1 MDQYQKIWDKYQLV
15 NPIKRIVRRS
25 VDTRGDSHNIFLEQV
40 KSSSSKTGIEL
51 DLPVSPIKLV
61 RHKIDSTKVNFIPLF
76 RDIYNPTVEQ
86 TSEIQSII
94 PQKVDGGVL
103 LNPHG
108 GVYINDKHGEPV
120 LVTNGNIQIISE
132 VDVYSSNETY
142 EPYYHLSIRLNNVNH
157 DVMVKKREYWDC
169 ADFLR
174 ESITGLAVNKRKE
187 FINYLAILAQNP
199 NISKTRQYDEVYGWV
214 RIEDKFIYLHQ
225 GIPGCFNSVLPLEV
239 DYSKAQDFLN
249 CFTKSVRNPSYA
261 VILLLYS
268 LGAYIQPLLS
278 EADIPGFRSVLF
290 LVGETQSGKT
300 TLAESLVG
308 CLLEKSKVDIT
319 SFQSTFPAIEDVFEK
334 GRDRLI
340 LVDDLYPKGKQGV
353 DKEFEEKA
361 TNMIRILGDSKLRDK
376 KGPLGKKLPTRH
388 YTGGAI
394 ATGEILGL
402 STLSSYARSLVI
414 ELQPGDICK
423 EDSLWT
429 LSRDKTLAKSFYSAF
444 IRWIE
449 NKQQGV
455 ILWLKESFTEL
466 RSTGNDS
473 FASPRLQDSKRIAIL
488 LLALFQ
494 QFCKDSG
501 LAVGRTISRDALDQY
516 FIKANAFME
525 SHTPMEI
532 FCRALDILISDDK
545 IVIASS
551 EADFRKQDCDGYYDG
566 EFIYLI
572 PTNVFDKIDDYYQGT
587 MDACNRDLI
596 VKDLYK
602 RGLLLDCKRHRYP
615 KDRLVRPKR
624 PYLMKFAIDIIKN
637 DTKEILGGKN

>member
-1 MDQYQKIWDKYQLV
+1 MDQNQELLDQYRLV
-15 NPIKRIVRRS
+15 NPVKRRVERP
-25 VDTRGDSHNIFLEQV
+25 VDTEGDSYKKFREQTRF
-40 KSSSSKTGIEL
+40 SSSKKSVEL
-51 DLPVSPIKLV
+51 DLTVSPITLV
-61 RHKIDSTKVNFIPLF
+61 RHPINPTEVNHIPLS
-76 RDIYNPTVEQ
+76 RDVYTPTVEK
-86 TSEIQSII
+86 TSVNQSII
-94 PQKVDGGVL
+94 PKKVDGGVL

-142 EPYYHLSIRLNNVNH
+142 EPYYHLSIRLNNVNN

-174 ESITGLAVNKRKE
+174 ASVPGLVVSKANE
-187 FINYLAILAQNP
+187 FKKYLANLVQNSS
-199 NISKTRQYDEVYGWV
+199 ISKTRQYDEVYGWV

-449 NKQQGV
+449 TTRG
-455 ILWLKESFTEL
+455 
-466 RSTGNDS
+466 DS
-473 FASPRLQDSKRIAIL
+473 LVKRIIY
-488 LLALFQ
+488 
-494 QFCKDSG
+494 G
-501 LAVGRTISRDALDQY
+501 
-516 FIKANAFME
+516 
-525 SHTPMEI
+525 TP
-532 FCRALDILISDDK
+532 FY
-545 IVIASS
+545 
-551 EADFRKQDCDGYYDG
+551 RK
-566 EFIYLI
+566 
-572 PTNVFDKIDDYYQGT
+572 
-587 MDACNRDLI
+587 
-596 VKDLYK
+596 
-602 RGLLLDCKRHRYP
+602 
-615 KDRLVRPKR
+615 
-624 PYLMKFAIDIIKN
+624 
-637 DTKEILGGKN
+637 

>member
-1 MDQYQKIWDKYQLV
+1 MDQNQELLDQYRLV
-15 NPIKRIVRRS
+15 SPVKRRVERR
-25 VDTRGDSHNIFLEQV
+25 VDTEGDSYKTFRAQARF
-40 KSSSSKTGIEL
+40 SSSKKSVEL
-51 DLPVSPIKLV
+51 DLTVSPITLV
-61 RHKIDSTKVNFIPLF
+61 RHPINPTEVNHIPLS
-76 RDIYNPTVEQ
+76 RDVYTPTVEK
-86 TSEIQSII
+86 TSVNQSII
-94 PQKVDGGVL
+94 PKKVDGGVL

-142 EPYYHLSIRLNNVNH
+142 EPYYHLSIRLNNMNY

-174 ESITGLAVNKRKE
+174 ASVPGLVVSKANE
-187 FINYLAILAQNP
+187 FKKYLANLVQNP
-199 NISKTRQYDEVYGWV
+199 SISKTRQYDEVYGWV
-214 RIEDKFIYLHQ
+214 HIEDKYIYLHQ
-225 GIPGCFNSVLPLEV
+225 GIPRCFNSVLPLEV

-249 CFTKSVRNPSYA
+249 CFTSSLRNPSYA
-261 VILLLYS
+261 TILLLYS
-268 LGAYIQPLLS
+268 LGAYIQPLLT

-444 IRWIE
+444 ICWIE
-449 NKQQGV
+449 EKQKGL
-455 ILWLKESFTEL
+455 ILWLKDSFRGL

-473 FASPRLQDSKRIAIL
+473 FTSPRLEDANRIAIL
-488 LLALFQ
+488 LLALFK

-501 LAVGRTISRDALDQY
+501 LAVSGTISRDALDQY

-525 SHTPMEI
+525 SHTPLEI

-551 EADFRKQDCDGYYDG
+551 EEAFRKEDCDGYYDG

-587 MDACNRDLI
+587 MDACNRDLMI
-596 VKDLYK
+596 KDLYK
-602 RGLLLDCKRHRYP
+602 RGLLLAFKRHRYP

-624 PYLMKFAIDIIKN
+624 PYLMKFTIDIIEN
-637 DTKEILGGKN
+637 DTKEVLGGKN

>member
-1 MDQYQKIWDKYQLV
+1 MDQNQELLDQYRLV
-15 NPIKRIVRRS
+15 SPVKRRVERR
-25 VDTRGDSHNIFLEQV
+25 VDTEGDSYKTFREQARF
-40 KSSSSKTGIEL
+40 SSSKKSVEL
-51 DLPVSPIKLV
+51 DLTVSPITLV
-61 RHKIDSTKVNFIPLF
+61 RYPINPTEVNHIPLS
-76 RDIYNPTVEQ
+76 RDVYTPTVEQ
-86 TSEIQSII
+86 TSVNQSII
-94 PQKVDGGVL
+94 PKKVDGGVL

-174 ESITGLAVNKRKE
+174 ASVPGLVVSKANE
-187 FINYLAILAQNP
+187 FKNYLANLVQNP
-199 NISKTRQYDEVYGWV
+199 SISKTRQYDEVYGWV
-214 RIEDKFIYLHQ
+214 HIEDKYIYLNQ

-249 CFTKSVRNPSYA
+249 CFTSSLRNPSYA
-261 VILLLYS
+261 TILLLYS
-268 LGAYIQPLLS
+268 LGAYIQPLLT

-423 EDSLWT
+423 EDSLWI
-429 LSRDKTLAKSFYSAF
+429 LSRDKTLAKSFYSTF

-449 NKQQGV
+449 EKQKGL
-455 ILWLKESFTEL
+455 ILWLRDSFKAL
-466 RSTGNDS
+466 RSTGHDS
-473 FASPRLQDSKRIAIL
+473 FESPRLQDSKRIAIL
-488 LLALFQ
+488 LLALFK
-494 QFCKDSG
+494 QFCQDSG
-501 LAVGRTISRDALDQY
+501 LAVGETISSDALDRY
-516 FIKANAFME
+516 FIKADAFMK
-525 SHTPMEI
+525 SHTPTEI

-551 EADFRKQDCDGYYDG
+551 EEAFRKQDCDGYYDG

-587 MDACNRDLI
+587 MDACNRDLM

-602 RGLLLDCKRHRYP
+602 RRLLFDCKRQRYP

-624 PYLMKFAIDIIKN
+624 PYLMKFTIDIIEN

>member
-1 MDQYQKIWDKYQLV
+1 MDQHQELLNQYQLAT
-15 NPIKRIVRRS
+15 PLKRRVRLS
-25 VDTRGDSHNIFLEQV
+25 VDTGGDSYKTFLEQAE
-40 KSSSSKTGIEL
+40 SSSSKTCVDL
-51 DLPVSPIKLV
+51 DLPVSPTKFV
-61 RHKIDSTKVNFIPLF
+61 RYQIDPTKVNSIPLSI
-76 RDIYNPTVEQ
+76 DVSNPIVEQ
-86 TSEIQSII
+86 TSAIQSII

-108 GVYINDKHGEPV
+108 GVYINNKHGEPV
-120 LVTNGNIQIISE
+120 VVSNGTIQIISQ

-142 EPYYHLSIRLNNVNH
+142 EPYYHLRIRLQNVNH
-157 DVMVKKREYWDC
+157 DVMVKTSEYWNC
-169 ADFLR
+169 ADPLR
-174 ESITGLAVNKRKE
+174 GAVPGFAVFKANE
-187 FINYLAILAQNP
+187 FKTYLANLVQNP
-199 NISKTRQYDEVYGWV
+199 SISKTRQYDEVYGWV
-214 RIEDKFIYLHQ
+214 RIDDKFIYLHQ
-225 GIPGCFNSVLPLEV
+225 GIPGCSNSVLPLEV

-249 CFTKSVRNPSYA
+249 CFTSSLRNPSYA
-261 VILLLYS
+261 TILLLYS
-268 LGAYIQPLLS
+268 LGAYIQPLLT

-334 GRDRLI
+334 GKDRLI

-361 TNMIRILGDSKLRDK
+361 TNMIRILGDLKLRDK

-414 ELQPGDICK
+414 ELEPGDICK

-449 NKQQGV
+449 AKQKGL
-455 ILWLKESFTEL
+455 ILWLKDSFKAL

-473 FASPRLQDSKRIAIL
+473 FESPRLQDSKRIAIL
-488 LLALFQ
+488 ILALFQ
-494 QFCKDSG
+494 KFCRDSG
-501 LAVGRTISRDALDQY
+501 LAVGGTISRDALDRY
-516 FIKANAFME
+516 FIKADAFMK
-525 SHTPMEI
+525 SHTPTEI

-545 IVIASS
+545 VVIASS
-551 EADFRKQDCDGYYDG
+551 EEYFRNEGCDGYCDG
-566 EFIYLI
+566 KFIYLI
-572 PTNVFDKIDDYYQGT
+572 PTNVFGKIDDYYQGT
-587 MDACNRDLI
+587 MDACNRDLM

-602 RGLLLDCKRHRYP
+602 RGLLLDLKRQRYP

-624 PYLMKFAIDIIKN
+624 PYLMKFAIDVIKN

>member
-1 MDQYQKIWDKYQLV
+1 MDQSQKELDKYQLA
-15 NPIKRIVRRS
+15 NPFKRRVRRS
-25 VDTRGDSHNIFLEQV
+25 VDTGGDSYKLFLEQAEL
-40 KSSSSKTGIEL
+40 SSSNTCVDL
-51 DLPVSPIKLV
+51 DLPVSPTKFV
-61 RHKIDSTKVNFIPLF
+61 RYQIDPTKVNSIPLS
-76 RDIYNPTVEQ
+76 RDVYNSRVEQ
-86 TSEIQSII
+86 TRAKQSII
-94 PQKVDGGVL
+94 PKKVDGGVL

-108 GVYINDKHGEPV
+108 GVYINNKHGEPV
-120 LVTNGNIQIISE
+120 VVSNGTIQIISQ
-132 VDVYSSNETY
+132 VDVYSSNEIF
-142 EPYYHLSIRLNNVNH
+142 EPYYHLRIKLQNVNR
-157 DVMVKKREYWDC
+157 DVMVKTSEYWNC

-174 ESITGLAVNKRKE
+174 GAVPGFAVLKANE
-187 FINYLAILAQNP
+187 FKNYLANLAQNP
-199 NISKTRQYDEVYGWV
+199 SIPKTRQYDEVYGWV
-214 RIEDKFIYLHQ
+214 RIDDKFIYLHQ
-225 GIPGCFNSVLPLEV
+225 GIPGCTNSVLSLEV

-249 CFTKSVRNPSYA
+249 CFTSSLRNPSYA
-261 VILLLYS
+261 TILLLYS
-268 LGAYIQPLLS
+268 LGAYIQPLLT

-334 GRDRLI
+334 GKDRLI

-361 TNMIRILGDSKLRDK
+361 TNMIRILGDLKLRDK

-449 NKQQGV
+449 EKQTGL
-455 ILWLKESFTEL
+455 ILWLKDSFKAL

-473 FASPRLQDSKRIAIL
+473 FESPRLQDSKRIAIL
-488 LLALFQ
+488 ILALFQ
-494 QFCKDSG
+494 QFCRDSG
-501 LAVGRTISRDALDQY
+501 LAVGGTISRDALDRY
-516 FIKANAFME
+516 FIEADAFMK
-525 SHTPMEI
+525 SHTPTAI

-551 EADFRKQDCDGYYDG
+551 EDHFRKKECDGYYDG

-587 MDACNRDLI
+587 MDACNKDLML
-596 VKDLYK
+596 KDLYK
-602 RGLLLDCKRHRYP
+602 HGLLVDNNSHRYS
-615 KDRLVRPKR
+615 KDRLARPKR
-624 PYLMKFAIDIIKN
+624 PYLMKFSINIVKN

>member
-1 MDQYQKIWDKYQLV
+1 MDQNQELLDQYRLV
-15 NPIKRIVRRS
+15 SPVKRRVERR
-25 VDTRGDSHNIFLEQV
+25 VDTEGDSYKTFREQARF
-40 KSSSSKTGIEL
+40 SSSKKSVEL
-51 DLPVSPIKLV
+51 DLTVSPITLV
-61 RHKIDSTKVNFIPLF
+61 RHPINPTEVNHIPLS
-76 RDIYNPTVEQ
+76 RDVYTPTVEK
-86 TSEIQSII
+86 TSVNQSII
-94 PQKVDGGVL
+94 PKKVDGGVL

-132 VDVYSSNETY
+132 VDVYSSNENY
-142 EPYYHLSIRLNNVNH
+142 EPYYHLSIRLNNVNY

-174 ESITGLAVNKRKE
+174 ASVPGLVVSKANE
-187 FINYLAILAQNP
+187 FKKYLANLVQNP
-199 NISKTRQYDEVYGWV
+199 SISKTRQYDEVYGWV
-214 RIEDKFIYLHQ
+214 HIEDKYIYLHQ
-225 GIPGCFNSVLPLEV
+225 GIPRCFNSVLPLEV

-249 CFTKSVRNPSYA
+249 CFTSSLRNPSYA
-261 VILLLYS
+261 TILLLYS
-268 LGAYIQPLLS
+268 LGAYIQPLLT

-444 IRWIE
+444 ICWIE
-449 NKQQGV
+449 EKQKGL
-455 ILWLKESFTEL
+455 ILWLKDSFRGL

-473 FASPRLQDSKRIAIL
+473 FASPRLEDAKRIAIL
-488 LLALFQ
+488 LLALFK

-501 LAVGRTISRDALDQY
+501 LAVSGTISRDALDQY

-525 SHTPMEI
+525 SHTPLEI

-551 EADFRKQDCDGYYDG
+551 EEAFRKEDCDGYYDG

-587 MDACNRDLI
+587 MDACNRDLMI
-596 VKDLYK
+596 KDLYK
-602 RGLLLDCKRHRYP
+602 RGLLLAFKRHRYP

-624 PYLMKFAIDIIKN
+624 PYLMKFTIDIIEN
-637 DTKEILGGKN
+637 DTKEVLGGKN

>member
-1 MDQYQKIWDKYQLV
+1 MDQNQELLDQYRLV
-15 NPIKRIVRRS
+15 SPVKRRVERR
-25 VDTRGDSHNIFLEQV
+25 VDTEGDSYKTFREQARF
-40 KSSSSKTGIEL
+40 SSSKKSVEL
-51 DLPVSPIKLV
+51 DLTVSPITLV
-61 RHKIDSTKVNFIPLF
+61 RYPINPTEVNHIPLS
-76 RDIYNPTVEQ
+76 RDVYTPTVEK
-86 TSEIQSII
+86 TSVNQSII
-94 PQKVDGGVL
+94 PKKVDGGVL

-142 EPYYHLSIRLNNVNH
+142 EPYYHLSIRLNNVNY

-174 ESITGLAVNKRKE
+174 ASVPGLVVSKANE
-187 FINYLAILAQNP
+187 FKKYLANLVQNP
-199 NISKTRQYDEVYGWV
+199 SISKTRQYDEVYGWV
-214 RIEDKFIYLHQ
+214 HIEDKYIYLHQ
-225 GIPGCFNSVLPLEV
+225 GIPRCFNSVLPLEV

-249 CFTKSVRNPSYA
+249 CFTSSLRNPSYA
-261 VILLLYS
+261 TILLLYS
-268 LGAYIQPLLS
+268 LGAYIQPLLT

-444 IRWIE
+444 ICWIE
-449 NKQQGV
+449 EKQKGL
-455 ILWLKESFTEL
+455 ILWLKDSFRGL

-473 FASPRLQDSKRIAIL
+473 FTSPRLEDAKRIAIL
-488 LLALFQ
+488 LLALFK

-501 LAVGRTISRDALDQY
+501 LAVSGTISRDALDQY

-525 SHTPMEI
+525 SHTPLEI
-532 FCRALDILISDDK
+532 FCRALDILLSDDK

-551 EADFRKQDCDGYYDG
+551 EEAFRKEDCDGYYDG

-587 MDACNRDLI
+587 MDACNRDLMI
-596 VKDLYK
+596 KDLYK
-602 RGLLLDCKRHRYP
+602 RGLLLAFKRHRYP

-624 PYLMKFAIDIIKN
+624 PYLMKFTIDIIEN
-637 DTKEILGGKN
+637 DTKEVLGGKN

>member
-1 MDQYQKIWDKYQLV
+1 MDQNQELLDQYRLV
-15 NPIKRIVRRS
+15 SPVKRRVERR
-25 VDTRGDSHNIFLEQV
+25 VDTEGDSYKTFREQARF
-40 KSSSSKTGIEL
+40 SSSKKSVEL
-51 DLPVSPIKLV
+51 DLTVSPITLV
-61 RHKIDSTKVNFIPLF
+61 RYPINPTEVNHIPLS
-76 RDIYNPTVEQ
+76 RDVYTPTVEQ
-86 TSEIQSII
+86 TSVNQSII
-94 PQKVDGGVL
+94 PKKVDGGVL

-142 EPYYHLSIRLNNVNH
+142 EPYYHLSIRLNNVNN

-174 ESITGLAVNKRKE
+174 ASVPGLVVSKANE
-187 FINYLAILAQNP
+187 FKNYLANLVQNP
-199 NISKTRQYDEVYGWV
+199 SISKTRQYDEVYGWV
-214 RIEDKFIYLHQ
+214 HIEDKYIYLNQ

-249 CFTKSVRNPSYA
+249 CFTSSLRNPSYA
-261 VILLLYS
+261 TILLLYS
-268 LGAYIQPLLS
+268 LGAYIQPLLT

-423 EDSLWT
+423 EDSLWI
-429 LSRDKTLAKSFYSAF
+429 LSRDKTLAKSFYSTF

-449 NKQQGV
+449 EKQKGL
-455 ILWLKESFTEL
+455 ILWLRDSFKAL
-466 RSTGNDS
+466 RSTGHDS
-473 FASPRLQDSKRIAIL
+473 FESPRLQDSKRIAIL
-488 LLALFQ
+488 LLALFK
-494 QFCKDSG
+494 QFCQDSG
-501 LAVGRTISRDALDQY
+501 LAVGETISSDALDRY
-516 FIKANAFME
+516 FIKADAFMK
-525 SHTPMEI
+525 SHTPTEI

-551 EADFRKQDCDGYYDG
+551 EEAFRKQDCDGYYDG

-587 MDACNRDLI
+587 MDACNRDLM

-602 RGLLLDCKRHRYP
+602 RRLLFDCKRQRYP

-624 PYLMKFAIDIIKN
+624 PYLMKFAIDVIKN

>member
-1 MDQYQKIWDKYQLV
+1 MDQHQELLNQYQLI
-15 NPIKRIVRRS
+15 NPLKRRVRRS
-25 VDTRGDSHNIFLEQV
+25 VDTGGNSYKTFLEQAEP
-40 KSSSSKTGIEL
+40 SSSKTCVDL
-51 DLPVSPIKLV
+51 DLPVSPTKFV
-61 RHKIDSTKVNFIPLF
+61 RHQINPTKVNSIPLS
-76 RDIYNPTVEQ
+76 RDIYNSRVEQ
-86 TSEIQSII
+86 TRAKQSII
-94 PQKVDGGVL
+94 PKKVDGGVL

-108 GVYINDKHGEPV
+108 GVYINDKYGEPV

-142 EPYYHLSIRLNNVNH
+142 EPYYHLSISLNNVNH

-174 ESITGLAVNKRKE
+174 ESITGLAINKRKE
-187 FINYLAILAQNP
+187 FINYLANLAQNP
-199 NISKTRQYDEVYGWV
+199 SISKTRQYDEVYGWV

-225 GIPGCFNSVLPLEV
+225 GIPGCTNSVLPLEV

-249 CFTKSVRNPSYA
+249 CFTSSLRNPSYA
-261 VILLLYS
+261 TILLLYS
-268 LGAYIQPLLS
+268 LGAYIQPLLT

-334 GRDRLI
+334 GKDRLI

-361 TNMIRILGDSKLRDK
+361 TNMIRILGDLKLRDK
-376 KGPLGKKLPTRH
+376 KGPLGKKLPIRH

-449 NKQQGV
+449 EKQTGL
-455 ILWLKESFTEL
+455 ILWLKDSFKAL
-466 RSTGNDS
+466 RSAGNDS
-473 FASPRLQDSKRIAIL
+473 FESSRLQDSKRIAIL
-488 LLALFQ
+488 ILALFQ
-494 QFCKDSG
+494 QFCRDSG
-501 LAVGRTISRDALDQY
+501 LAVGGTISRDALDRY
-516 FIKANAFME
+516 FIEADAFMK
-525 SHTPMEI
+525 SHTPTEI

-551 EADFRKQDCDGYYDG
+551 EDHFRKKECDGYYDG

-587 MDACNRDLI
+587 MDACNKDLML
-596 VKDLYK
+596 KDLYK
-602 RGLLLDCKRHRYP
+602 NGLLVDNNSHRYS
-615 KDRLVRPKR
+615 KDRLARPKR
-624 PYLMKFAIDIIKN
+624 PYLMKFSINIVKN

>member
-1 MDQYQKIWDKYQLV
+1 MDQNQELLDQYRLV
-15 NPIKRIVRRS
+15 NPVKRRVERP
-25 VDTRGDSHNIFLEQV
+25 VDTEGDSYKKFREQTRF
-40 KSSSSKTGIEL
+40 SSSKKSVEL
-51 DLPVSPIKLV
+51 DLTVSPITLV
-61 RHKIDSTKVNFIPLF
+61 RHPINPTEVNHIPLS
-76 RDIYNPTVEQ
+76 RDVYTPTVEK
-86 TSEIQSII
+86 TSVNQSII
-94 PQKVDGGVL
+94 PKKVDGGVL

-142 EPYYHLSIRLNNVNH
+142 EPYYHLSIRLNNVNN

-174 ESITGLAVNKRKE
+174 ASVPGLVVSKANE
-187 FINYLAILAQNP
+187 FKKYLANLVQNSS
-199 NISKTRQYDEVYGWV
+199 ISKTRQYDEVYGWV

-376 KGPLGKKLPTRH
+376 KGPLGKKIPTRH

-501 LAVGRTISRDALDQY
+501 LAVGGTISRDALDQY

-551 EADFRKQDCDGYYDG
+551 EADFRKKDCDGYYDG

-587 MDACNRDLI
+587 MDACNKDLML
-596 VKDLYK
+596 KDLYK
-602 RGLLLDCKRHRYP
+602 HGLLVDSNSHRYS
-615 KDRLVRPKR
+615 KDRLARPKR
-624 PYLMKFAIDIIKN
+624 PYLMKFSINIVKN

>member
-1 MDQYQKIWDKYQLV
+1 MDQHQELLNQYQLV
-15 NPIKRIVRRS
+15 NPLKRRVRRS
-25 VDTRGDSHNIFLEQV
+25 VDTGGDSYKTFLEQAEP
-40 KSSSSKTGIEL
+40 SSSKTCVDL
-51 DLPVSPIKLV
+51 DLPVSPTKFV
-61 RHKIDSTKVNFIPLF
+61 RYPINPTKVNSIPF
-76 RDIYNPTVEQ
+76 SRDVCNSTVEQ
-86 TSEIQSII
+86 TRAIQSII

-120 LVTNGNIQIISE
+120 VVSNGIIQIISQ

-142 EPYYHLSIRLNNVNH
+142 EPYYHLSVRLQNVNH
-157 DVMVKKREYWDC
+157 DVMVKKSEYWNC
-169 ADFLR
+169 ADLLR
-174 ESITGLAVNKRKE
+174 ESVPGLVVSKANEFRK
-187 FINYLAILAQNP
+187 YLANLVQNP
-199 NISKTRQYDEVYGWV
+199 SISKTRQYDEVYGWV
-214 RIEDKFIYLHQ
+214 RIDDKFIYLHQ
-225 GIPGCFNSVLPLEV
+225 GIPGCSNSVLPLEV

-249 CFTKSVRNPSYA
+249 CFTSSLRNPSYA
-261 VILLLYS
+261 TILLLYS
-268 LGAYIQPLLS
+268 LGAYIQPLLT

-334 GRDRLI
+334 GKDRLI
-340 LVDDLYPKGKQGV
+340 LVDDLYPKGRQGV

-361 TNMIRILGDSKLRDK
+361 TNMIRILGDLKLRDK

-402 STLSSYARSLVI
+402 SALSSYARSLVI

-449 NKQQGV
+449 AKQKGL
-455 ILWLKESFTEL
+455 ILWLKESFKAL

-473 FASPRLQDSKRIAIL
+473 FESPRLQDSKRIAIL
-488 LLALFQ
+488 ILSLFQ
-494 QFCKDSG
+494 QFCQESG
-501 LAVGRTISRDALDQY
+501 LAVGKTISRDALDRY
-516 FIKANAFME
+516 FIKADAFLK
-525 SHTPMEI
+525 SHTPTEI

-545 IVIASS
+545 VVIASS
-551 EADFRKQDCDGYYDG
+551 EEHFRTQGCDGYCDG
-566 EFIYLI
+566 KFIYLI
-572 PTNVFDKIDDYYQGT
+572 PTNVFDKIDDYYHGT
-587 MDACNRDLI
+587 MDACNRDLM
-596 VKDLYK
+596 VQNLYK

-624 PYLMKFAIDIIKN
+624 PYLMKFAIDVIKN
-637 DTKEILGGKN
+637 DNKDVLGGKN